1 MGDCD
6 RTAASMVSSTRT
18 RDHADKRRNKSMKL
32 RLTNFQSNTYEDTD
46 GSCELCMWTGM
57 LDHPEYE
64 FTDSD
69 GDTHVVEGW
78 YSDWGHH
85 SVIDVNVPVFTT
97 WLHSVEFKEPSSVV
111 EEANLLTDG
120 RLWEEYL
127 RRILDSAQFCGT
139 EQELNDNL
147 AWALLDAPT
156 GND

>member
-1 MGDCD
+1 
-6 RTAASMVSSTRT
+6 
-18 RDHADKRRNKSMKL
+18 MKL

-69 GDTHVVEGW
+69 GGTHVVEGW

-147 AWALLDAPT
+147 AWALLDTPT